1 MKLLSWNAN
10 GLRALLR
17 EGSLPQIAN
26 DADFVCLQETQANE
40 SIPLLLPN
48 YNAEWA
54 FSSRPGYAGVASL
67 FKKKP
72 VAVTRGLG
80 VEKLDGEGRVLTLKY
95 PSFYLVNTYVP
106 QSQGGLERWYYR
118 IDFDAALAELA
129 EKLLLQKPV
138 ILCGDFN
145 VAHGYID
152 IYPENTRNFEN
163 SPGFKEEERG
173 AFDNLLSL
181 GFVDAFRMF
190 HPDERAYTWWGRRRG
205 HKEQNRGRRIDYFLV
220 TENIADLAVAS
231 DIISDFTGS
240 DHAPIT
246 LEVRL

>member
-1 MKLLSWNAN
+1 MKLLSWNVN

-17 EGSLPQIAN
+17 DGSLPTLAN
-26 DADFVCLQETQANE
+26 GADFVFLQETKADAP
-40 SIPLLLPN
+40 IDPILPGFG
-48 YNAEWA
+48 ASWTFGE
-54 FSSRPGYAGVASL
+54 RLGYAGVASL
-67 FKKKP
+67 YKKKP
-72 VAVTRGLG
+72 IAAISGLG
-80 VEKLDGEGRVLTLKY
+80 DEKLDVEGRVLTLEY
-95 PSFYLVNTYVP
+95 PAFYLVNVYVP

-118 IDFDAALAELA
+118 LDFDAALASHA
-129 EKLLLQKPV
+129 EGLLKRKPV
-138 ILCGDFN
+138 IICGDFN

-181 GFVDAFRMF
+181 GFVDTFRMLN
-190 HPDERAYTWWGRRRG
+190 PDTTAYTWWGKRFN
-205 HKEQNRGRRIDYFLV
+205 HKEQNRGRRLDYFLIS
-220 TENIADLAVAS
+220 ENIADLVTTAE
-231 DIISDFTGS
+231 IISDFSGS